1 MFEKYPDVV
10 SVPELCNML
19 GGISRKLAYRLLAD
33 GHIYSVKVGRYL
45 TGKPLSDQNKSA

>member
-19 GGISRKLAYRLLAD
+19 GGISRKLAYRLLKLMA
-33 GHIYSVKVGRYL
+33 IFIVLR
-45 TGKPLSDQNKSA
+45 